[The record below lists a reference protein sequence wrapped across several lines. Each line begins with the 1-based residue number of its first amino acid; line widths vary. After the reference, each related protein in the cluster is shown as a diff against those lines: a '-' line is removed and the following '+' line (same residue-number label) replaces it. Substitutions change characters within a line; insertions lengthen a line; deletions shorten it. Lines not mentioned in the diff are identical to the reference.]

1 MKYHERAAPPP
12 GGDPLEFVMSDA
24 SVDRCG
30 DVIDQAGWDL
40 KNFATDRNP
49 IALFNHERNSVIG
62 TWRDVRVKDGRL
74 VGRLELAERDPDT
87 PIVNMV
93 RALVRQGILRA
104 VSVGFQP
111 KKVEPL
117 GKDAN
122 GFRFLQNELL
132 ECSLVS
138 VPANANAL
146 QIAKQFPRDVVAKV
160 LGVSAIEQLDR
171 PAARPSGVPAET
183 HRQLRAV
190 PMTLSQKIQAAQQK
204 VTAMRDRLADLTKKD
219 ELDETEQTQFDAL
232 PDEIE
237 VAQKDVERLQ
247 RAERAIMPPV
257 QSGAEPPAKSGE
269 IIPPAKAPVFALP
282 KKQIDPAEQLF
293 RSLAIWTTAQSLRE
307 PIEKVA
313 REYDRGRHVNDEAL
327 NMVLRT
333 AVNPAQTTV
342 AGWAAELVQTV
353 NADFMNRL
361 LPNSIYGPLSAAG
374 QRLSFGSGINAIKI
388 PTRTTTSK
396 ISGAWVAEGSPKP
409 VKKASLSTVTLEPY
423 KLSVISTFTEE
434 MALYSSPA
442 IESIIRQ
449 AMQDDTSEQL
459 DTFLIDATA
468 KSTGVRP
475 AGLLNGV
482 SPLTATASGTAAEKM
497 IADLKQLVAAIL
509 AAGGGRNIV
518 MLINPAQALS
528 LGLVQTTTGD
538 FVFGSVEAAGQKINA
553 RFIVSQTVAAGRV
566 IAIDAADFVTATGD
580 APRFAVSTEATIHE
594 EDTTPL
600 AIGTT
605 GSPATV
611 AAPARS
617 LFQTDSVAIR
627 MSMYVTWIMRR
638 TGMVQ
643 TIASVGW

>member
-1 MKYHERAAPPP
+1 
-12 GGDPLEFVMSDA
+12 
-24 SVDRCG
+24 
-30 DVIDQAGWDL
+30 
-40 KNFATDRNP
+40 
-49 IALFNHERNSVIG
+49 
-62 TWRDVRVKDGRL
+62 
-74 VGRLELAERDPDT
+74 
-87 PIVNMV
+87 MV

-111 KKVEPL
+111 KKIEPL
-117 GKDAN
+117 GKNEN
-122 GFRFLQNELL
+122 GYRFVQSELL

-146 QIAKQFPRDVVAKV
+146 AIAKQFPRDVVAKV
-160 LGVSAIEQLDR
+160 LGVSAIERLER
-171 PAARPSGVPAET
+171 TAAAAGVSAET
-183 HRQLRAV
+183 HRQLKAV
-190 PMTLSQKIQAAQQK
+190 PMTLSQKITAAQQR
-204 VTAMRDRLADLTKKD
+204 VTAMRDRLADLSKKD
-219 ELDETEQTQFDAL
+219 ELDEEEQTQFGAL

-247 RAERAIMPPV
+247 RAERAIMPPIN
-257 QSGAEPPAKSGE
+257 GNEPPAKSGE
-269 IIPPAKAPVFALP
+269 ILPPAKPQVFAVP
-282 KKQIDPAEQLF
+282 KKQIEPHEHLF
-293 RSLAIWTTAQSLRE
+293 RSLAIWTSAQSLRE
-307 PIEKVA
+307 PIEKIA
-313 REYDRGRHVNDEAL
+313 REYDRGRHLNDEAM
-327 NMVLRT
+327 NVVLRA

-342 AGWAAELVQTV
+342 AGWAAELVTSANV
-353 NADFMNRL
+353 SFMDRL
-361 LPNSIYGPLSAAG
+361 LASSIYGPLSNAG
-374 QRLSFGSGINAIKI
+374 QRLSFGNGINSIKI

-396 ISGAWVAEGSPKP
+396 ITGAWVAEGGAKP

-423 KLSVISTFTEE
+423 KLAVISTFTEE

-442 IESIIRQ
+442 IEGIIRQ
-449 AMQDDTSEQL
+449 AMTDDTSEQL

-482 SPLTATASGTAAEKM
+482 TPLTATASGTAAEKM

-538 FVFGSVEAAGQKINA
+538 FVFGSVEAAGAKMNA
-553 RFIVSQTVAAGRV
+553 RFIVSQTVTAGRI

-580 APRFAVSTEATIHE
+580 TPRFAVSTEATIHE

-600 AIGTT
+600 AIGTV

-627 MSMYVTWIMRR
+627 MSLYVTWIMRR